1 MKTIKILKPMGLVL
15 ATVVVG
21 TFISATIENK
31 NSVTMGLGQNNDS
44 LSLNYTK
51 AYVDFDVFDKIAAEA
66 KNHRSNRLID
76 FTTFNSYSKEEN
88 TIILDT
94 RSKRM
99 YDKMH
104 IKGAIHINFADF
116 TQAYLAEMIP
126 DKNTRIL
133 IYCNNN
139 FAQEPLFIEALP
151 TKMVLPDFSQSSQ
164 SSLKLINVDET
175 YEKPY
180 TMALNIPTYINL
192 YGYKYLNVFELDEL
206 VSTRTLGLELEGTD
220 VAQ

>member
-1 MKTIKILKPMGLVL
+1 MKTIKILKPIGLVL

-31 NSVTMGLGQNNDS
+31 KSVNLEVEQNDDS
-44 LSLNYTK
+44 LNVNYTK
-51 AYVDFDVFDKIAAEA
+51 AYVDFDVFDKISADA
-66 KNHRSNRLID
+66 KEHRSSRLIN
-76 FTTFNSYSKEEN
+76 FTTFNRYSGEEN

-116 TQAYLAEMIP
+116 TQEYLAEMIP
-126 DKNTRIL
+126 DTNTRIL

-139 FAQEPLFIEALP
+139 FAQEPIFEEAFA
-151 TKMVLPDFSQSSQ
+151 TKMVMPEIIQSSQ
-164 SSLKLINVDET
+164 INPKIVNLDLDVE
-175 YEKPY
+175 PSY

-192 YGYKYLNVFELDEL
+192 YGYHYRNVYELGEL
-206 VSTRTLGLELEGTD
+206 VSTFTLGLELEGTD